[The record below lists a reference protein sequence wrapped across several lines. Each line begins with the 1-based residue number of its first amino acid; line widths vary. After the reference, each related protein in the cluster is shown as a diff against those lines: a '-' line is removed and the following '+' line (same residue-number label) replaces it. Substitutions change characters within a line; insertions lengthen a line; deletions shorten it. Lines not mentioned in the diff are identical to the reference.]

1 MLCQKQDL
9 VRSGAARWTDLKQL
23 NRLQTSAAA
32 GDLVTLLAV
41 YGWLVLGFGVY
52 GSDPIRIATWSVV
65 LAIVWLGFAI
75 RNGLYRLPILR
86 ERCRG
91 AYVAAKVTILAGA
104 VFHLIPL
111 VGGPIDSRITSAAV
125 VVVLTIGMVVWRF
138 LLSSLALSTIPDE
151 PVDLLV
157 VGTGAGPQSLARA
170 LAARPK
176 PGMRIAAF
184 IELDVSAGSSTPP
197 GLPLVSL
204 AELPSLVRGARRRPR
219 VVLGMGDESRAQ
231 VYEELTKLAQSGIE
245 VVGLVSVYEEIAG
258 CIPVWHLGNTWWAT
272 LPRASSDLL
281 YVSVKRAIDLAGAVV
296 GLLVLAIVLPVMA
309 PLLRRET
316 GGSVFFRQERVGRDG
331 KVFELLKMRTL
342 PSRPAF
348 SDHWQRKNSNVAS
361 AVGDLVRST
370 GLDELPQCW
379 NVLRGEMSLVGPRP
393 YVPEEVDDFQKK
405 IPFFRSRAQVRPGIT
420 GWAQV
425 NWGYGLSIEDEV
437 EKLQY
442 DLYYVGR
449 QSLYLDLLVM
459 LRTFNVLARRRRSQP
474 VAAAEAVVARGVYES
489 GSPG

>member
-1 MLCQKQDL
+1 MI
-9 VRSGAARWTDLKQL
+9 SGARWTDLKQF

-32 GDLVTLLAV
+32 GDLVTLLAL
-41 YGWLVLGFGVY
+41 YGCLVLGFGVY
-52 GSDPIRIATWSVV
+52 GTDPIRMVTWSIV
-65 LAIVWLGFAI
+65 LAIVWLACAI
-75 RNGLYRLPILR
+75 RNGMYRISLLR
-86 ERCRG
+86 ERCRSP
-91 AYVAAKVTILAGA
+91 YVAAKVTILAGA

-111 VGGPIDSRITSAAV
+111 VGGPVDSRITSAAV
-125 VVVLTIGMVVWRF
+125 VLVLTAGMVVWRF
-138 LLSSLALSTIPDE
+138 LLSSLALSAFPDE

-184 IELDVSAGSSTPP
+184 IEPEASIGASAPP
-197 GLPLVSL
+197 GPPRVPLSALPK
-204 AELPSLVRGARRRPR
+204 LVRCSRRRPR
-219 VVLGMGDESRAQ
+219 VVLGVGDESHAQ
-231 VYEELTKLAQSGIE
+231 VYEELTAIAQSGVE
-245 VVGLVSVYEEIAG
+245 VVSLVTVYEEIAG

-272 LPRASSDLL
+272 LPRASRDLV
-281 YVSVKRAIDLAGAVV
+281 YVSLKRAIDLGGAVV
-296 GLLVLAIVLPVMA
+296 GLLVLVFVLPAIM
-309 PLLRRET
+309 PWLRRET
-316 GGSVFFRQERVGRDG
+316 GGSVFFHQPRVGKDG
-331 KVFELLKMRTL
+331 RVFELVKLRTL
-342 PSRPAF
+342 RSEPTYA
-348 SDHWQRKNSNVAS
+348 DHWQRKNGNHAS
-361 AVGDLVRST
+361 AVGDLLRST

-449 QSLYLDLLVM
+449 QSLYLDLLVV
-459 LRTFNVLARRRRSQP
+459 LRTFNVLARRRRRQP
-474 VAAAEAVVARGVYES
+474 VATAEAVVARGVYES

>member
-1 MLCQKQDL
+1 
-9 VRSGAARWTDLKQL
+9 VTSAGARWTDLKQF

-32 GDLVTLLAV
+32 GDLVTLLAL
-41 YGWLVLGFGVY
+41 YCWLVLGFGVY
-52 GSDPIRIATWSVV
+52 GSDAIRIVTWSVV
-65 LAIVWLGFAI
+65 LAIVWLACAI
-75 RNGLYRLPILR
+75 RNGLYRISLLR
-86 ERCRG
+86 ERCRSP
-91 AYVAAKVTILAGA
+91 YVAAKVTILAGA

-111 VGGPIDSRITSAAV
+111 VGGPVDSRITSAAI
-125 VVVLTIGMVVWRF
+125 VVVLTAGMVVWRF
-138 LLSSLALSTIPDE
+138 LLSNLALSAFPDE

-157 VGTGAGPQSLARA
+157 IGTGAGPRSLARA

-184 IELDVSAGSSTPP
+184 IEPEASIGSSSPFGP
-197 GLPLVSL
+197 PLVPLSEL
-204 AELPSLVRGARRRPR
+204 ANLVRSSWRRPR
-219 VVLGMGDESRAQ
+219 VVLGVGDESHAQ
-231 VYEELTKLAQSGIE
+231 VYEELTALAQSGIE
-245 VVGLVSVYEEIAG
+245 VVSLVTVYEEITG

-272 LPRASSDLL
+272 LPRASRDLL
-281 YVSVKRAIDLAGAVV
+281 YVSVKRAIDLAGALV
-296 GLLVLAIVLPVMA
+296 GLLVLAFVLPVIT

-316 GGSVFFRQERVGRDG
+316 GGSVFFRQPRVGKDG
-331 KVFELLKMRTL
+331 GVFELVKVRTL
-342 PSRPAF
+342 RSEPTYA
-348 SDHWQRKNSNVAS
+348 DHWQRKNGNHAS
-361 AVGDLVRST
+361 ALGDLLRST

-393 YVPEEVDDFQKK
+393 YVPEEVDDFQRK

-449 QSLYLDLLVM
+449 QSLYLDLLVI
-459 LRTFNVLARRRRSQP
+459 LRTFNVLARRRRRQP
-474 VAAAEAVVARGVYES
+474 VSATEAVVPLGVS
-489 GSPG
+489 GVGVAGLAKDT

>member
-1 MLCQKQDL
+1 
-9 VRSGAARWTDLKQL
+9 VTGGAARWTDLKQF
-23 NRLQTSAAA
+23 NRLQTSAAV

-41 YGWLVLGFGVY
+41 YGWLVVGFGVY
-52 GSDPIRIATWSVV
+52 GSDPFRLVTWSAA

-75 RNGLYRLPILR
+75 RNGLYRTSLLR
-86 ERCRG
+86 ERCRNS
-91 AYVAAKVTILAGA
+91 YVAAKVTILAGA

-111 VGGPIDSRITSAAV
+111 VGGPIESRIASAAV
-125 VVVLTIGMVVWRF
+125 VLVLTVSMVAWRF
-138 LLSSLALSTIPDE
+138 LLSNLALSAIPDE

-157 VGTGAGPQSLARA
+157 VGTGAGPQLLARA

-184 IELDVSAGSSTPP
+184 VEPHPGAATSPP
-197 GLPLVSL
+197 VGAPLVPLSDL
-204 AELPSLVRGARRRPR
+204 AHFIEHTRRRPR
-219 VVLGMGDESRAQ
+219 VVLGVGDESHAE
-231 VYEELTKLAQSGIE
+231 VYEELTALAQRGIE
-245 VVGLVSVYEEIAG
+245 VVSLAAVYEEIAG

-272 LPRASSDLL
+272 LPRAPADLL
-281 YVSVKRAIDLAGAVV
+281 YISVKRATDIAGAIV
-296 GLLVLAIVLPVMA
+296 GLLVLLILLPVMA

-316 GGSVFFRQERVGRDG
+316 GGSVFFRQKRVGRDG
-331 KVFELLKMRTL
+331 KLFELVKLRTL
-342 PSRPAF
+342 PYGLIYA
-348 SDHWQRKNSNVAS
+348 DHWQRKNGNQAS
-361 AVGDLVRST
+361 AAGDLLRST

-393 YVPEEVDDFQKK
+393 YVPEEVDDFQRR

-459 LRTFNVLARRRRSQP
+459 LRTLNVLARRRRTQP
-474 VAAAEAVVARGVYES
+474 VATADALVPQGVYES